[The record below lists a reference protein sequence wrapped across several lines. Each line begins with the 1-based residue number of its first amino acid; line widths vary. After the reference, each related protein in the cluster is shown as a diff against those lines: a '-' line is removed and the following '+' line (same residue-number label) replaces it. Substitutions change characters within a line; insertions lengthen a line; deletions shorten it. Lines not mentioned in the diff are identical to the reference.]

1 MRIAFL
7 CSGGGGNLRF
17 VASAI
22 REGWIG
28 DAQICAV
35 LSDRECAADA
45 FARTQGL
52 FAEVM
57 DFSATGQPAVLKRL
71 LALDPQVIVTTV
83 HRILTPAFVGAFA
96 GRIVNLHY
104 SLLPAFAVEIGDGPV
119 RTAIEH
125 GVKFV
130 GVTVHQVDERVDMG
144 RPIIQAVTAMPHAPK
159 LEEVMNVL
167 FRSGCIGLLNAIA
180 SFSPDSYPWTWSE
193 NPQASTTQAGQVVH
207 FNPAVVIH
215 PSLEQEQGWDFL
227 SR

>member
-17 VASAI
+17 VDSAL
-22 REGWIG
+22 RKGWIG

-35 LSDRECAADA
+35 LSDRECAANA
-45 FARTQGL
+45 FASTQGL

-57 DFSATGQPAVLKRL
+57 DFSEAGQPAVLKRL

-83 HRILTPAFVGAFA
+83 HKILTPAFVGAFA
-96 GRIVNLHY
+96 GRLVNLHY
-104 SLLPAFAVEIGDGPV
+104 SLLPAFAAEIGDRPV
-119 RTAIEH
+119 RRAIEY
-125 GVKFV
+125 GVKVV

-144 RPIIQAVTAMPHAPK
+144 RPIIQAVTAMPRAPK
-159 LEEVMNVL
+159 LEAVMNVL

-180 SFSPDSYPWTWSE
+180 SFSPDVLSWSE
-193 NPQASTTQAGQVVH
+193 NARASTTLAGQLVH

-215 PSLEQEQGWDFL
+215 PSLEQEHGWDFL
-227 SR
+227 NR